1 MKTNIDRSASLVETL
16 QALAAEMAK
25 ASTEAEADAGLK
37 KLRQIRTDFLGKE
50 NDHGTVNAARRDA
63 ASLIA
68 WLETRL
74 EQLRQQLARKRRIQE
89 GEVMEQLAKQREAEG
104 PSLLPTELVDAVVH
118 STKARDPEKVS
129 STAPKAEAAKPEA
142 AQEARETPEKEPE
155 KDSDPDEK
163 TPEPMEKTP
172 EPMEKTPEPME
183 KTPEP
188 MEKTPEPEEKSS
200 EPKEKTSEPE
210 EKNPGERKQPTAEP
224 QPPAVQRPK
233 PAPEKPEFSK
243 YEQLVAHLAAS
254 VGENSYFFEKLRK
267 LAKRPGAA
275 QKPPADDRA
284 AETHY
289 RTVHDLSK
297 RLVNLELQAKAIA
310 KARER
315 KEPVSPLVKTAARE
329 LKNFMRDFKTAKE
342 KNPGMAGEYD
352 RRFGGYA
359 EQFSAMKPET
369 GQAVLDL
376 CRSERQVRKPDP
388 EKEPERELE
397 VPQLVLKRDDNFQ
410 H

>member
-50 NDHGTVNAARRDA
+50 NDHGAVNAARRDA

-74 EQLRQQLARKRRIQE
+74 EQLRQQLAHKRRIQE

-163 TPEPMEKTP
+163 TPEPMEKT
-172 EPMEKTPEPME
+172 T
-183 KTPEP
+183 
-188 MEKTPEPEEKSS
+188 EPEEKSS

-342 KNPGMAGEYD
+342 KNPGMAREYD

-359 EQFSAMKPET
+359 EQFSAMKPEK

-376 CRSERQVRKPDP
+376 CRAERQVRKPDP

-397 VPQLVLKRDDNFQ
+397 VPQLVLKRDDHFQ

>member
-1 MKTNIDRSASLVETL
+1 MNQNVSLVEAL

-25 ASTEAEADAGLK
+25 ACSEAEAEAGLK
-37 KLRQIRTDFLGKE
+37 RLRQIRTEYLGQE
-50 NDHGTVNAARRDA
+50 NGDGAVNAARRNA
-63 ASLIA
+63 ESLIA

-104 PSLLPTELVDAVVH
+104 PSLLPTELVEAVVH
-118 STKARDPEKVS
+118 VTDARDPEEVT
-129 STAPKAEAAKPEA
+129 STA
-142 AQEARETPEKEPE
+142 
-155 KDSDPDEK
+155 
-163 TPEPMEKTP
+163 
-172 EPMEKTPEPME
+172 
-183 KTPEP
+183 
-188 MEKTPEPEEKSS
+188 
-200 EPKEKTSEPE
+200 
-210 EKNPGERKQPTAEP
+210 PTAEP
-224 QPPAVQRPK
+224 TRADETAAKKKPSGREQEKAPDKAPKQTTRGQTTPEPSASAEATPAQTTPAPATPRLPK
-233 PAPEKPEFSK
+233 PALSKPTAEKPEFTK
-243 YEQLVAHLAAS
+243 YERLAAHLAAS

-267 LAKRPGAA
+267 TARRDGPV
-275 QKPPADDRA
+275 QKAPADEKA

-359 EQFSAMKPET
+359 EQFSAMKPEK

-376 CRSERQVRKPDP
+376 CRAERQVRKPDP

-397 VPQLVLKRDDNFQ
+397 VPQLVLKRDDHFQ